1 MDHLQQSWSDPKV
14 QRFKGSKVQRFKG
27 SKVQGFKKSTSPFKY
42 NISPRSTRRNTKI
55 LKRPFIS
62 WKWEPG
68 LVVLVLVRPMR
79 MGMDVLMDM
88 NFFVKVNRAIFHGI
102 NGIRDVG

>member
-1 MDHLQQSWSDPKV
+1 MIRKILAILFPYIAILYVIDSIQYTKKHED
-14 QRFKGSKVQRFKG
+14 
-27 SKVQGFKKSTSPFKY
+27 FKKTIY
-42 NISPRSTRRNTKI
+42 E
-55 LKRPFIS
+55 L
-62 WKWEPG
+62 EM
-68 LVVLVLVRPMR
+68 LVVLVFVGPMR